1 MANYSNNIGA
11 HSQLVAK
18 TALLAN
24 GYEIANPEAPEV
36 YDIVARHPLSR
47 DWQTFQ
53 VKTVRRRDDRGGA
66 LVVCGSRNS
75 GEVYTRDDADYLI
88 GVLDGEVYLIE
99 NRELSEYWAT
109 PDNINE
115 KWRKLSTV
123 IKKQLS
129 EAV

>member
-1 MANYSNNIGA
+1 
-11 HSQLVAK
+11 
-18 TALLAN
+18 
-24 GYEIANPEAPEV
+24 
-36 YDIVARHPLSR
+36 
-47 DWQTFQ
+47 
-53 VKTVRRRDDRGGA
+53 
-66 LVVCGSRNS
+66 RNS